1 MNKRLFI
8 LLVGV
13 VVVMLAVG
21 PAMAGDKAK
30 AKDAAKAQET
40 ADLFVAIDTDKDGK
54 ISQAEYL
61 AYTKDKV
68 KGEKEFKMMDKNG
81 DTYLVKEE
89 FTITKLPKK
98 AKSATK
104 AAPKKAPA
112 AK

>member
-1 MNKRLFI
+1 MNKRFFV
-8 LLVGV
+8 LLAGV
-13 VVVMLAVG
+13 LVVMLAVG
-21 PAMAGDKAK
+21 SAMATDKPKVQA
-30 AKDAAKAQET
+30 T
-40 ADLFVAIDTDKDGK
+40 ADLFMAIDTDKDGK

-61 AYTKDKV
+61 AFTKDKV

-98 AKSATK
+98 AKSK
-104 AAPKKAPA
+104 AAPKNAPA